1 MSAYVQQSSMVSGR
15 SMVLVVTVAL
25 HAAAISALLAW
36 KITEANSPGTIR
48 DLVVTIRPDRPRSA
62 PRPEASNNP
71 LVGIPMPMPKVPV
84 TPIDVET
91 TDTSLV
97 AQIGTPEPQAGTA
110 DPQVPVP
117 VVVEQTPLRF
127 QAVRPSDDYYPPM
140 AIRLEQQGSV
150 IVRACAD
157 ATGRLSGR
165 PDVVTGSRYRLLDEA
180 AVKWAAEALRFTPA
194 TRDGAAIA
202 ACKEFRVNF
211 TLH

>member
-1 MSAYVQQSSMVSGR
+1 MSAYVQQASMVSGR
-15 SMVLVVTVAL
+15 SMVLMVTVAL

-36 KITEANSPGTIR
+36 RITEGKSIKTAP
-48 DLVVTIRPDRPRSA
+48 DLIVNWLDPERPKPVPNPVTN
-62 PRPEASNNP
+62 NNP
-71 LVGIPMPMPKVPV
+71 LVGIPMPAPQAPPR
-84 TPIDVET
+84 PIEFDSS
-91 TDTSLV
+91 DT
-97 AQIGTPEPQAGTA
+97 APAGQAGTP
-110 DPQVPVP
+110 DPQMGTAGPQAPVP
-117 VVVEQTPLRF
+117 VVVQTPLRF
-127 QAVRPSDDYYPPM
+127 QAVRPSDDYYPPT

-157 ATGRLSGR
+157 AAGRLSGR
-165 PDVVTGSRYRLLDEA
+165 PGVVSGSRHRLLDEA